1 MNYTATVQLLTYW
14 AAHRQSIGLIA
25 WQAAPSKCNLLQ
37 IAMLCRSLQSIEFDG
52 LRADGS
58 LKMQSIAVE
67 SKVWMELQDI
77 ACD

>member
-1 MNYTATVQLLTYW
+1 MCTTLRLQLLTYW
-14 AAHRQSIGLIA
+14 AAHRQFIGLIA

-37 IAMLCRSLQSIEFDG
+37 IAMLCRSLQSIEFDR
-52 LRADGS
+52 LRAGGS

-67 SKVWMELQDI
+67 SKVLMELQDI